1 MPVAKKSSTRTVTA
15 LIDELVS
22 ALLGTDVHHSNHP
35 QVQETVDSLQHQ
47 LLDLTH
53 QLGQDSLC
61 LAVLDDL
68 LVFQDKPLLSA
79 SLSASR
85 LIRSLGNL
93 GASGLELHAGAT
105 KEHISSLLEALAGP
119 RVSGQ
124 DFRSVNALLSGQ
136 GCVDIKLHDPLSLGD
151 KDVKPEAVS
160 STLGPA
166 ARVYQTGIA
175 ILQDMTV
182 DIGLGRRISLD
193 MVRNHVERMY
203 ELMQTQ
209 DGPLMNLA
217 SYEQDDAFTLGHSVR
232 VTVLAMNL
240 ACTMTEDVETI
251 VRLGNAAML
260 HDVGKALIPLEL
272 VLSRAALEEDELIE
286 VQKHAEKGGE
296 MLMDHGADPL
306 AVTVAFGHHRL
317 RHEGGYPHTRHKYM
331 PSTGTE
337 IVKICDVFEALTA
350 NRPYRPR
357 MLPPDAY
364 RVMLG
369 MKGHFDQ
376 HLLRCFI
383 QRTGLFPA
391 GQIIQLKSGEIARV
405 IKQSN
410 SLDEPVVEIL
420 TSPGGDQLSES
431 DHQILDLSAP
441 SVEEVRKVEG
451 VVDLPEVADDPNL
464 NL

>member
-1 MPVAKKSSTRTVTA
+1 MPVAKKSSTKTVTA

-35 QVQETVDSLQHQ
+35 QVQETVDSVQHQ

-93 GASGLELHAGAT
+93 GASGIELHAGAT

-119 RVSGQ
+119 RTTGK
-124 DFRSVNALLSGQ
+124 DFRSVNAILSGQ
-136 GCVDIKLHDPLSLGD
+136 GCVDIKLHDPVSLGD
-151 KDVKPEAVS
+151 KDVATEAIA

-166 ARVYQTGIA
+166 AKTYQTGIA
-175 ILQDMTV
+175 ILQDMVV

-193 MVRNHVERMY
+193 LVRNHAERMY
-203 ELMQTQ
+203 ELMQTK

-232 VTVLAMNL
+232 VAVLAMNL

-272 VLSRAALEEDELIE
+272 VLSRSPLDEAELLE
-286 VQKHAEKGGE
+286 VQKHAELGGE
-296 MLMDHGADPL
+296 MLMDQGADPL
-306 AVTVAFGHHRL
+306 AVTVAFGHHRM
-317 RHEGGYPHTRHKYM
+317 RHEGGYPATRHKYM

-337 IVKICDVFEALTA
+337 IVKICDVYEALTA

-357 MLPPDAY
+357 MSPPDAY
-364 RVMLG
+364 RVILG

-383 QRTGLFPA
+383 QVTGLFPA
-391 GQIIQLKSGEIARV
+391 GQILQLKSGELAKV
-405 IKQSN
+405 IKQSK

-420 TSPGGDQLSES
+420 TSPGGDQLNNE
-431 DHQILDLSAP
+431 DRETIDLSTP
-441 SVEEVRKVEG
+441 TTDEVRKVEG
-451 VVDLPEVADDPNL
+451 VVDLPEVADDPSFNL
-464 NL
+464 